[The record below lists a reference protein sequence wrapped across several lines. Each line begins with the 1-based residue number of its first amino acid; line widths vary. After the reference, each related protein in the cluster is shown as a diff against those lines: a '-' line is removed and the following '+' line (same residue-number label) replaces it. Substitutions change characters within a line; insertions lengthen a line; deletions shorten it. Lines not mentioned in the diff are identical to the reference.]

1 MHANY
6 CHRFRLI
13 QLFYDCSAKSLE
25 GEHESEGKSNS
36 QKTNSDQKAD
46 AKLTRAKDSAST
58 KDVSHRSDDDS
69 EDEDEGDAMGDMP
82 LNAIVSP
89 LISRRRVSVSAES
102 VDPVQLRNQRS
113 SLVIVSKSPDVVER
127 LLKVVGK
134 SPLLRTLDEEQK
146 DMIVNAFAGPI
157 LKDAG
162 ELIIKQGDI
171 GDVFYLL
178 ESGSVNVFLEK
189 RGEERK
195 KVHSYGS
202 GDAFGELALMYN
214 APRAATCIASE
225 DCKLWSLDRN
235 SFRVIVVAAAMQK
248 REMYQGFLAKVPIL
262 QTLTEMEIMTLAYSL
277 IEERYENRDVIC
289 TQGDEGELFYIIK
302 QGGAE
307 CYQSSTE
314 SGAGAEGGDKK
325 VATLKA
331 GDYFGEISLLTSK
344 PRQATVKAVGTL
356 TVLTLDRYTFT
367 RVLGS
372 LDEMMKRN
380 MAEYNRFAADN
391 L

>member
-1 MHANY
+1 V
-6 CHRFRLI
+6 
-13 QLFYDCSAKSLE
+13 LFILLTQYLYNCSAKNLE
-25 GEHESEGKSNS
+25 GEHKSEGKFDI
-36 QKTNSDQKAD
+36 QKTNSDPKAD
-46 AKLTRAKDSAST
+46 AKSTRAKDSAST
-58 KDVSHRSDDDS
+58 KEISHRSDDDS

-82 LNAIVSP
+82 LNAIVAP
-89 LISRRRVSVSAES
+89 IISRRRVSVSAES
-102 VDPVQLRNQRS
+102 VDPVKLRNQRS
-113 SLVIVSKSPDVVER
+113 LLVVVDKSPEVIER

-134 SPLLRTLDEEQK
+134 SSLLRTLDEEQK
-146 DMIVNAFAGPI
+146 DMIVSAFAGPI

-162 ELIIKQGDI
+162 ELIIKQGAI

-178 ESGSVNVFLEK
+178 ESGSVNVFVEK
-189 RGEERK
+189 RGEESKR
-195 KVHSYGS
+195 VYSYGS

-248 REMYQGFLAKVPIL
+248 REMYQGFLSKVPIL
-262 QTLTEMEIMTLAYSL
+262 QTLTEMEIMTLADSL

-314 SGAGAEGGDKK
+314 STAGAGGEGGDKK

-344 PRQATVKAVGTL
+344 PRQATVRAVGKL
-356 TVLTLDRYTFT
+356 NVLALDRYTFT

-372 LDEMMKRN
+372 LDEIMKRN
-380 MAEYNRFAADN
+380 MAEYNRFNADN